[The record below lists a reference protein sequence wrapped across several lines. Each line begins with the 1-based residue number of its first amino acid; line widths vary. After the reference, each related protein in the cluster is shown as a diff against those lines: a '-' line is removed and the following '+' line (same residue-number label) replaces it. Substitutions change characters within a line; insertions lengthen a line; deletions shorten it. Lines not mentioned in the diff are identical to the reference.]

1 VKKPFV
7 RTIAAETENAEISL
21 VSAIWDTWELIVP
34 SRNAPE
40 DAKMEDSAK
49 MDYVYVLL
57 DSPEKIVEK
66 NCVLMIVQVMV
77 FARIKHVI
85 VKLNGIKKIVQ

>member
-1 VKKPFV
+1 VKKPYV
-7 RTIAAETENAEISL
+7 PTIAAETENAETSL

-34 SRNAPE
+34 SRNVLE
-40 DAKMEDSAK
+40 DAKMVDSAK
-49 MDYVYVLL
+49 MDNVYVLL

-66 NCVLMIVQVMV
+66 NCVLMIVQAMV

-85 VKLNGIKKIVQ
+85 VKLNGIKKIAL